1 MIKRVRAFMQVWG
14 GETVMS
20 ALILGLMSSRSRH
33 TCMISG
39 ML

>member
-1 MIKRVRAFMQVWG
+1 MQVWG